1 MPPRTP
7 ASRQR
12 HASSAKRSGGT
23 TKQLDML
30 TKGRARQRA
39 SSPATRWSIAIDSS
53 TCSGCTQLDPTCLD
67 VPEMAA

>member
-7 ASRQR
+7 TSRQR
-12 HASSAKRSGGT
+12 HASSANRSGGT

-39 SSPATRWSIAIDSS
+39 SPPAISWSIASDSS
-53 TCSGCTQLDPTCLD
+53 TCSGCTQLDPTCFD
-67 VPEMAA
+67 VPATAA

>member
-1 MPPRTP
+1 MPPRTA

-39 SSPATRWSIAIDSS
+39 SSPATRWSIASDSS
-53 TCSGCTQLDPTCLD
+53 TCSGCTQLDPTCFD
-67 VPEMAA
+67 VPAIAA